1 MKRDEAVACF
11 KEISEVCQDV
21 SAVSLVESKPTD
33 ISTGYQLRIKT
44 PIASVDNRQ
53 LVKDIVEKR
62 KLAIKEEKDG
72 EIVVYYPKT

>member
-11 KEISEVCQDV
+11 KEFSEVCQDV

-33 ISTGYQLRIKT
+33 ISDGYQLRIKT

-62 KLAIKEEKDG
+62 QLAIKEK
-72 EIVVYYPKT
+72 IMKL

>member
-11 KEISEVCQDV
+11 KEISGVCEDV
-21 SAVSLVESKPTD
+21 SAVSLIESKPTD

-44 PIASVDNRQ
+44 PIASVDNKQ

-62 KLAIKEEKDG
+62 KLAIKEEENG
-72 EIVVYYPKT
+72 EIVVYQPKA